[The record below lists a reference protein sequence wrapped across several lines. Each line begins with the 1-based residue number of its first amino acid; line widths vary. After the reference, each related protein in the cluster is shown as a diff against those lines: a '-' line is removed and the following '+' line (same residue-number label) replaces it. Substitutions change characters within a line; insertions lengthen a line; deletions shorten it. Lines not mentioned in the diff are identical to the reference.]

1 MKRALA
7 VVMAALVSSAGCSIA
22 FVDGPHVVAGKVT
35 CTEEM
40 TLPLVDAAIAAVLI
54 AGPFIHEFAR
64 DRSSDPHVELSI
76 VSWAA
81 GLGTA
86 ISAVVGVRKVKRCR
100 RSIAADALTAP
111 PAPMPAP
118 APAP

>member
-7 VVMAALVSSAGCSIA
+7 VVMAALVSTAGCSIA

-40 TLPLVDAAIAAVLI
+40 TLPLVDAAIAAVAI
-54 AGPFIHEFAR
+54 TAPFIHEFTR
-64 DRSSDPHVELSI
+64 DRSSDPLVELSV
-76 VSWAA
+76 VSWAV

-86 ISAVVGVRKVKRCR
+86 ISAIVGVRKVKRCR

-111 PAPMPAP
+111 PTTTP
-118 APAP
+118 

>member
-7 VVMAALVSSAGCSIA
+7 LVMAVLVTSGGCSIA

-40 TLPLVDAAIAAVLI
+40 TLPLVDAAVAAVAI
-54 AGPFIHEFAR
+54 TTPFIFEATR
-64 DRSSDPHVELSI
+64 DRSTVDPQIEASVLF
-76 VSWAA
+76 WAI

-100 RSIAADALTAP
+100 RSIAADALTQP
-111 PAPMPAP
+111 QPQP
-118 APAP
+118 